1 MKGKVAKVKKGKGK
15 DATGPVFVFP
25 GPEGWEAWSS
35 TDDGAQCVGPMDSPK
50 KVGGGVGCVVCLP
63 SRSFFS
69 IPLWIPIEEGIAPR
83 ELAKIALESKNLLG
97 TNPDTAVWAM
107 DPIRAELDPTASDG
121 ESGSRQKKT
130 KLVSKER
137 AIDSI
142 RNEPESSVGD
152 EEPGMRQLEAIA
164 VLTGVLEEDWLLEE
178 AGRHEIAGRVLPA
191 PSGGAS
197 GVLRKELGRWVVDFY
212 SGGKWLHT
220 QPLLAREFQ
229 SGVSAEITS
238 LLAQMDSE
246 GTLGPLSLFV
256 LRDEGEIPSGGQDFL
271 EQLPCLVRTEPR
283 AVPRLPTTPWDLEP
297 AVLAERRLAKAQMSE
312 RRKFIRM
319 GIGLYAA
326 LMALALVYVS
336 VPLVRR
342 HLIQR
347 ELAGIGV
354 ESAKIRD
361 AAMSWR
367 EAGALVNPK
376 MNALELLWQVSR
388 PLIEKDPGEI
398 DGVRLTTF
406 DYNSK
411 RLLLQGEGKDL
422 EQTEKY
428 FEWLKK
434 EPMLAAFQWK
444 HPQPTLLPNGNA
456 RFQAEGIPL
465 GRQVEE
471 EGGADANVN
480 AP

>member
-15 DATGPVFVFP
+15 AATGPVFIFP
-25 GPEGWEAWSS
+25 GPDGWEAWS
-35 TDDGAQCVGPMDSPK
+35 TTEDGPQCVGPMDSPK
-50 KVGGGVGCVVCLP
+50 KLEGGVGCVVCLP

-69 IPLWIPIEEGIAPR
+69 IPLWIPVEEGIAPR

-107 DPIRAELDPTASDG
+107 EAIRTEPVSAVG
-121 ESGSRQKKT
+121 E
-130 KLVSKER
+130 
-137 AIDSI
+137 
-142 RNEPESSVGD
+142 
-152 EEPGMRQLEAIA
+152 EEPRSRQLEAVA
-164 VLTGVLEEDWLLEE
+164 VLTGTLEEEWLLEE

-191 PSGGAS
+191 PAGGAS

-220 QPLLAREFQ
+220 QPLLARELQ
-229 SGVSAEITS
+229 RGVSAEIAS
-238 LLAQMDSE
+238 LLGQMDAE
-246 GTLGPLSLFV
+246 GTLGPLSLLV
-256 LRDEGEIPSGGQDFL
+256 LRDEQELPSGSQDFL
-271 EQLPCLVRTEPR
+271 KQLPCPVRTESR
-283 AVPRLPTTPWDLEP
+283 AAPRLPTAPWDLEP
-297 AVLAERRLAKAQMSE
+297 AVLAERRLAKAQMGE
-312 RRKFIRM
+312 RQKFIRM

-326 LMALALVYVS
+326 LMALVLVYVS

-376 MNALELLWQVSR
+376 MNAMELLWQVSR

-444 HPQPTLLPNGNA
+444 HPQPKLLPNGNA
-456 RFQAEGIPL
+456 QFQAEGLPL
-465 GRQVEE
+465 GSQVSE
-471 EGGADANVN
+471 EGGIDANPD

>member
-1 MKGKVAKVKKGKGK
+1 MEAIR
-15 DATGPVFVFP
+15 TEPVPAV
-25 GPEGWEAWSS
+25 GEG
-35 TDDGAQCVGPMDSPK
+35 
-50 KVGGGVGCVVCLP
+50 
-63 SRSFFS
+63 
-69 IPLWIPIEEGIAPR
+69 
-83 ELAKIALESKNLLG
+83 
-97 TNPDTAVWAM
+97 
-107 DPIRAELDPTASDG
+107 
-121 ESGSRQKKT
+121 
-130 KLVSKER
+130 
-137 AIDSI
+137 
-142 RNEPESSVGD
+142 
-152 EEPGMRQLEAIA
+152 EPGSRQLEAVA
-164 VLTGVLEEDWLLEE
+164 VLTGTLDEEWLLEE
-178 AGRHEIAGRVLPA
+178 AGRHEIAGRVLPT
-191 PSGGAS
+191 PSGGTS

-220 QPLLAREFQ
+220 QPLLARELQ

-238 LLAQMDSE
+238 LLAQMDAE
-246 GTLGPLSLFV
+246 GTLGPLSLLV
-256 LRDEGEIPSGGQDFL
+256 LRDEGEISLGGQDFL
-271 EQLPCLVRTEPR
+271 KQLPCPVRTESR
-283 AVPRLPTTPWDLEP
+283 AAPRLPTTPWDLEP
-297 AVLAERRLAKAQMSE
+297 AVLAERRLAKAQMGE

-444 HPQPTLLPNGNA
+444 HPQPKLLPNGNA
-456 RFQAEGIPL
+456 QFQAEGLPL
-465 GRQVEE
+465 ESQISE
-471 EGGADANVN
+471 EGGTDANPD

>member
-1 MKGKVAKVKKGKGK
+1 
-15 DATGPVFVFP
+15 
-25 GPEGWEAWSS
+25 
-35 TDDGAQCVGPMDSPK
+35 
-50 KVGGGVGCVVCLP
+50 
-63 SRSFFS
+63 
-69 IPLWIPIEEGIAPR
+69 
-83 ELAKIALESKNLLG
+83 
-97 TNPDTAVWAM
+97 
-107 DPIRAELDPTASDG
+107 
-121 ESGSRQKKT
+121 
-130 KLVSKER
+130 
-137 AIDSI
+137 
-142 RNEPESSVGD
+142 
-152 EEPGMRQLEAIA
+152 
-164 VLTGVLEEDWLLEE
+164 
-178 AGRHEIAGRVLPA
+178 
-191 PSGGAS
+191 
-197 GVLRKELGRWVVDFY
+197 
-212 SGGKWLHT
+212 
-220 QPLLAREFQ
+220 
-229 SGVSAEITS
+229 
-238 LLAQMDSE
+238 
-246 GTLGPLSLFV
+246 
-256 LRDEGEIPSGGQDFL
+256 
-271 EQLPCLVRTEPR
+271 
-283 AVPRLPTTPWDLEP
+283 
-297 AVLAERRLAKAQMSE
+297 
-312 RRKFIRM
+312 
-319 GIGLYAA
+319 
-326 LMALALVYVS
+326 MALAVVYVS

-354 ESAKIRD
+354 ESVKIRD

-456 RFQAEGIPL
+456 RFQAEGLPL
-465 GRQVEE
+465 GSQVPE
-471 EGGADANVN
+471 EGGTDANPD

>member
-1 MKGKVAKVKKGKGK
+1 LVGGRGTVKGKVAKVKKGKGK
-15 DATGPVFVFP
+15 AATGPVFIFP
-25 GPEGWEAWSS
+25 GPEGWEAWS
-35 TDDGAQCVGPMDSPK
+35 TTEDGAQCVGPMDSPK
-50 KVGGGVGCVVCLP
+50 KLEGGVGCVVCLP

-69 IPLWIPIEEGIAPR
+69 IPLWIPVEEGIAPR

-97 TNPDTAVWAM
+97 TNPDAAVWAM
-107 DPIRAELDPTASDG
+107 EAIRTEPVPAVG
-121 ESGSRQKKT
+121 EGGPGS
-130 KLVSKER
+130 
-137 AIDSI
+137 
-142 RNEPESSVGD
+142 
-152 EEPGMRQLEAIA
+152 RQLEAVA
-164 VLTGVLEEDWLLEE
+164 VLTGTLEEEWLLEE

-191 PSGGAS
+191 PTGGAS

-246 GTLGPLSLFV
+246 GTLGPLSLLV

-271 EQLPCLVRTEPR
+271 KQLPFPVRTESR
-283 AVPRLPTTPWDLEP
+283 VVPRLPTAPWNLEP
-297 AVLAERRLAKAQMSE
+297 AVLAERRLAKAQVGE

-319 GIGLYAA
+319 GIALYAA
-326 LMALALVYVS
+326 LMALAVVYVS

-456 RFQAEGIPL
+456 RFQAEGLPL
-465 GRQVEE
+465 GSQVSE
-471 EGGADANVN
+471 EGGTDANPD

>member
-15 DATGPVFVFP
+15 AATGPVFIFP
-25 GPEGWEAWSS
+25 GPEGWEAWS
-35 TDDGAQCVGPMDSPK
+35 TTEDGAQCVGPMDSPK
-50 KVGGGVGCVVCLP
+50 KVEGGVGCVVCLP

-69 IPLWIPIEEGIAPR
+69 IPLWIPVEEGIAPR

-97 TNPDTAVWAM
+97 TNPDAAVWAM
-107 DPIRAELDPTASDG
+107 EAIRTEPVPAVG
-121 ESGSRQKKT
+121 EG
-130 KLVSKER
+130 
-137 AIDSI
+137 
-142 RNEPESSVGD
+142 
-152 EEPGMRQLEAIA
+152 EPGSRQLEAVA
-164 VLTGVLEEDWLLEE
+164 VLTGTLEEEWLLEE

-191 PSGGAS
+191 PAGGAS

-220 QPLLAREFQ
+220 QPLLARELQ
-229 SGVSAEITS
+229 SSVSAEIAS
-238 LLAQMDSE
+238 LLAQMDAE

-256 LRDEGEIPSGGQDFL
+256 LRDEGELPLGGQDFL
-271 EQLPCLVRTEPR
+271 KQLPCPVRTESR
-283 AVPRLPTTPWDLEP
+283 AAPRLPTAPWDLEP
-297 AVLAERRLAKAQMSE
+297 AVLAERRLAKAQMGE

-326 LMALALVYVS
+326 LMALAVVYVS

-456 RFQAEGIPL
+456 RFQAEGLPL
-465 GRQVEE
+465 GSQVSE
-471 EGGADANVN
+471 EGGTDANPD

>member
-15 DATGPVFVFP
+15 AATGPVFIFP
-25 GPEGWEAWSS
+25 GPEGWEAWS
-35 TDDGAQCVGPMDSPK
+35 TTEDGAQCVGPMDSPK
-50 KVGGGVGCVVCLP
+50 KVEGAVGCVVCLP

-69 IPLWIPIEEGIAPR
+69 IPLWIPVEEGIAPR

-97 TNPDTAVWAM
+97 TNPDAAVWAM
-107 DPIRAELDPTASDG
+107 EA
-121 ESGSRQKKT
+121 
-130 KLVSKER
+130 
-137 AIDSI
+137 I
-142 RNEPESSVGD
+142 RNEPVPAVG
-152 EEPGMRQLEAIA
+152 EGKPGSRQLEAVA
-164 VLTGVLEEDWLLEE
+164 VLTGTLEEEWLLEE

-191 PSGGAS
+191 PAGGAS

-220 QPLLAREFQ
+220 QPLLARELQ
-229 SGVSAEITS
+229 KGVSAEIAS
-238 LLAQMDSE
+238 LLAQMDAE

-256 LRDEGEIPSGGQDFL
+256 LRDEGELPSGGQDFL
-271 EQLPCLVRTEPR
+271 KQLPCPVRTESR
-283 AVPRLPTTPWDLEP
+283 AAPRLPTAPWDLEP
-297 AVLAERRLAKAQMSE
+297 AVLAERRLAKAQMGE
-312 RRKFIRM
+312 RKKFIRM

-326 LMALALVYVS
+326 LMALAVVYVS
-336 VPLVRR
+336 VPLVRS

-456 RFQAEGIPL
+456 RFQAEGLPL
-465 GRQVEE
+465 GSQVSE

>member
-1 MKGKVAKVKKGKGK
+1 MKGRVAKVKKGKGK
-15 DATGPVFVFP
+15 AATGPVFIFP
-25 GPEGWEAWSS
+25 GPEGWEAWS
-35 TDDGAQCVGPMDSPK
+35 TTEDGAQCVGPMDSPK
-50 KVGGGVGCVVCLP
+50 KVEGGVGCVVCLP

-69 IPLWIPIEEGIAPR
+69 IPLWIPVEEGIAPR

-97 TNPDTAVWAM
+97 TNPDAAVWAM
-107 DPIRAELDPTASDG
+107 EAIRTEPVPAVG
-121 ESGSRQKKT
+121 EG
-130 KLVSKER
+130 
-137 AIDSI
+137 
-142 RNEPESSVGD
+142 
-152 EEPGMRQLEAIA
+152 EPGSRQLEAVA
-164 VLTGVLEEDWLLEE
+164 VLTGALEEEWLLEE

-191 PSGGAS
+191 PAGGAS

-220 QPLLAREFQ
+220 QPLLARELQ
-229 SGVSAEITS
+229 SSVSAEIAS
-238 LLAQMDSE
+238 LLAQMDAE

-256 LRDEGEIPSGGQDFL
+256 LRDEGELPSGGQDFL
-271 EQLPCLVRTEPR
+271 KQLPCPVRTESR
-283 AVPRLPTTPWDLEP
+283 AAPRLPTAPWDLEP
-297 AVLAERRLAKAQMSE
+297 AVLAERRLAKAQMGE

-326 LMALALVYVS
+326 LMALAVVYVS

-456 RFQAEGIPL
+456 RFQAEGLPL
-465 GRQVEE
+465 GSQVSE
-471 EGGADANVN
+471 EGGTDANPD

>member
-15 DATGPVFVFP
+15 AATGPVFIFP
-25 GPEGWEAWSS
+25 GPEGWEAWS
-35 TDDGAQCVGPMDSPK
+35 TTEDGAQCVGPMDSPK
-50 KVGGGVGCVVCLP
+50 KLEVGVDCVVCLP

-69 IPLWIPIEEGIAPR
+69 IPLWIPVEEGIAPR

-97 TNPDTAVWAM
+97 TNPDAVVWAM
-107 DPIRAELDPTASDG
+107 EAIRTEPVPAVG
-121 ESGSRQKKT
+121 EG
-130 KLVSKER
+130 
-137 AIDSI
+137 
-142 RNEPESSVGD
+142 
-152 EEPGMRQLEAIA
+152 EPGSRQLEAVA
-164 VLTGVLEEDWLLEE
+164 VLTGTLEEEWLLEE

-191 PSGGAS
+191 PAGGAS

-220 QPLLAREFQ
+220 QPLLARELQ
-229 SGVSAEITS
+229 SAVSAEIAS
-238 LLAQMDSE
+238 LLGQMDAE

-256 LRDEGEIPSGGQDFL
+256 LRDEGELPSGGQDFL
-271 EQLPCLVRTEPR
+271 KQLPCPVRTESR
-283 AVPRLPTTPWDLEP
+283 AAPRLPAAPWDLEP
-297 AVLAERRLAKAQMSE
+297 AVLAERRLAKAQMGE
-312 RRKFIRM
+312 RQKFIRM

-326 LMALALVYVS
+326 LMALAVVYVS

-456 RFQAEGIPL
+456 RFQAEGLPL
-465 GRQVEE
+465 GSQVSE
-471 EGGADANVN
+471 EGGTDANPD

>member
-15 DATGPVFVFP
+15 AATGPVFIFP
-25 GPEGWEAWSS
+25 GPEGWEAWS
-35 TDDGAQCVGPMDSPK
+35 TTEDGAQCVGPMDSPK
-50 KVGGGVGCVVCLP
+50 KLEGGVGCVVCLP

-69 IPLWIPIEEGIAPR
+69 IPLWIPVEEGIAPR

-97 TNPDTAVWAM
+97 TNPDAAVWAM
-107 DPIRAELDPTASDG
+107 EA
-121 ESGSRQKKT
+121 
-130 KLVSKER
+130 
-137 AIDSI
+137 I
-142 RNEPESSVGD
+142 RNEPVPAVG
-152 EEPGMRQLEAIA
+152 EGEPGSRQLEAVA
-164 VLTGVLEEDWLLEE
+164 VLTGTLEEEWLLEE

-191 PSGGAS
+191 PAGGAS

-220 QPLLAREFQ
+220 QPLLARELQ
-229 SGVSAEITS
+229 SAVSAEIAS
-238 LLAQMDSE
+238 LLGQMDAE

-256 LRDEGEIPSGGQDFL
+256 LRDEGELPSGGQDFL
-271 EQLPCLVRTEPR
+271 KQLPCPVRTESR
-283 AVPRLPTTPWDLEP
+283 AAPRLPTAPWDLEP
-297 AVLAERRLAKAQMSE
+297 AVLAERRLAKAQMGE
-312 RRKFIRM
+312 RKKFIRM

-326 LMALALVYVS
+326 LMALAVVYVS

-465 GRQVEE
+465 GTQVEE
-471 EGGADANVN
+471 EGGVDANSD

>member
-1 MKGKVAKVKKGKGK
+1 MKGKVAKVKKGKGRA
-15 DATGPVFVFP
+15 ATGPVFIFP
-25 GPEGWEAWSS
+25 GPEGWEAWS
-35 TDDGAQCVGPMDSPK
+35 TTEDGAQCVGPMDSPK
-50 KVGGGVGCVVCLP
+50 KVEGGVGCVVCLP

-69 IPLWIPIEEGIAPR
+69 IPLWIPVEEGIAPR

-97 TNPDTAVWAM
+97 TNPDAAVWAM
-107 DPIRAELDPTASDG
+107 EAIRAEPVPAVG
-121 ESGSRQKKT
+121 EG
-130 KLVSKER
+130 
-137 AIDSI
+137 
-142 RNEPESSVGD
+142 
-152 EEPGMRQLEAIA
+152 EPGSRQLEAVA
-164 VLTGVLEEDWLLEE
+164 VLTGALEEEWLLEE

-191 PSGGAS
+191 PAGGAS

-220 QPLLAREFQ
+220 QPLLARELQ
-229 SGVSAEITS
+229 SSVSAEIAS
-238 LLAQMDSE
+238 LLAQMDAE
-246 GTLGPLSLFV
+246 GTLGPLSLLV
-256 LRDEGEIPSGGQDFL
+256 LRDEGELPLGSQDFL
-271 EQLPCLVRTEPR
+271 KQLPCPVRIESR
-283 AVPRLPTTPWDLEP
+283 AAPRLPTATWDLEP
-297 AVLAERRLAKAQMSE
+297 AVLAERRLAKAQMGE

-326 LMALALVYVS
+326 LMALAVVYVS

-456 RFQAEGIPL
+456 RFQAEGLPL
-465 GRQVEE
+465 GSLVSE
-471 EGGADANVN
+471 EGGTDANPD

>member
-15 DATGPVFVFP
+15 AAAGPVFIFP
-25 GPEGWEAWSS
+25 GPEGWEAWS
-35 TDDGAQCVGPMDSPK
+35 TTEDGAQCVGPMDSPK
-50 KVGGGVGCVVCLP
+50 KVEGAVGCVVCLP

-69 IPLWIPIEEGIAPR
+69 IPLWIPVEEGIAPR

-97 TNPDTAVWAM
+97 TNPDAAVWAM
-107 DPIRAELDPTASDG
+107 EAIRTEPVPAVG
-121 ESGSRQKKT
+121 EG
-130 KLVSKER
+130 
-137 AIDSI
+137 
-142 RNEPESSVGD
+142 
-152 EEPGMRQLEAIA
+152 EPGSRQLEAVV
-164 VLTGVLEEDWLLEE
+164 VLTGTLEEEWLLEE

-191 PSGGAS
+191 PAGGTS

-220 QPLLAREFQ
+220 QPLLARELQ
-229 SGVSAEITS
+229 SSVSAEIAS
-238 LLAQMDSE
+238 LLAQMDAE

-256 LRDEGEIPSGGQDFL
+256 LRDEGELPSGGQDFL
-271 EQLPCLVRTEPR
+271 KQLPCPVRTESR
-283 AVPRLPTTPWDLEP
+283 AAPRLPTAPWDLEP
-297 AVLAERRLAKAQMSE
+297 AVLAERRLAKAQMGE

-326 LMALALVYVS
+326 LMALAVVYVS

-456 RFQAEGIPL
+456 RFQAEGLPL
-465 GRQVEE
+465 GSQVSE
-471 EGGADANVN
+471 EGGTDANPD

>member
-1 MKGKVAKVKKGKGK
+1 MKGRVAKVKKGKGK
-15 DATGPVFVFP
+15 AATGPVFIFP
-25 GPEGWEAWSS
+25 GPEGWEAWS
-35 TDDGAQCVGPMDSPK
+35 TTEDGAQCVGPMDTPK
-50 KVGGGVGCVVCLP
+50 KVEGGVGCVVCLP

-69 IPLWIPIEEGIAPR
+69 IPLWIPVEEGIAPR

-97 TNPDTAVWAM
+97 TNPDAAVWAM
-107 DPIRAELDPTASDG
+107 EAIRTEPVPAVG
-121 ESGSRQKKT
+121 EG
-130 KLVSKER
+130 
-137 AIDSI
+137 
-142 RNEPESSVGD
+142 
-152 EEPGMRQLEAIA
+152 EPGSRQLEAVA
-164 VLTGVLEEDWLLEE
+164 VLTGTLEEEWLLEE

-191 PSGGAS
+191 PAGGAS

-220 QPLLAREFQ
+220 QPLLARELQ
-229 SGVSAEITS
+229 SSVTAEIAS
-238 LLAQMDSE
+238 LLAQMDAE

-256 LRDEGEIPSGGQDFL
+256 LRDEGELPSGGQDFL
-271 EQLPCLVRTEPR
+271 KQLPCPVRTESR
-283 AVPRLPTTPWDLEP
+283 AAPRLPTAPWDLEP
-297 AVLAERRLAKAQMSE
+297 AVLAERRLAKAQMGE

-326 LMALALVYVS
+326 LMALAVVYVS

-456 RFQAEGIPL
+456 RFQAEGLPL
-465 GRQVEE
+465 GSQVSE
-471 EGGADANVN
+471 EGGTDANPD

>member
-15 DATGPVFVFP
+15 AATGPVFIFP
-25 GPEGWEAWSS
+25 GPEGWEAWS
-35 TDDGAQCVGPMDSPK
+35 TTEDGAQCVGPMDTPK
-50 KVGGGVGCVVCLP
+50 KVEGGVGCVVCLP

-69 IPLWIPIEEGIAPR
+69 IPLWIPAEEGIAPR

-97 TNPDTAVWAM
+97 TNPDAAVWAM
-107 DPIRAELDPTASDG
+107 EA
-121 ESGSRQKKT
+121 
-130 KLVSKER
+130 
-137 AIDSI
+137 I
-142 RNEPESSVGD
+142 RNEPVPAVG
-152 EEPGMRQLEAIA
+152 EGEPGSRQLEAVA
-164 VLTGVLEEDWLLEE
+164 VLTGTLEEEWLLEE

-191 PSGGAS
+191 PAGGAS

-220 QPLLAREFQ
+220 QPLLARELQ
-229 SGVSAEITS
+229 SAVSAEIAS
-238 LLAQMDSE
+238 LLGQMDAE
-246 GTLGPLSLFV
+246 GTLGPLSLLV
-256 LRDEGEIPSGGQDFL
+256 LRDGGELPSGGQDFL
-271 EQLPCLVRTEPR
+271 KQLPCPVRTESR
-283 AVPRLPTTPWDLEP
+283 AAPRLPTAPWDLEP
-297 AVLAERRLAKAQMSE
+297 AVLAERRLAKAQMGE
-312 RRKFIRM
+312 RKKFIRM
-319 GIGLYAA
+319 GIGLYAT
-326 LMALALVYVS
+326 LMALAVVYVS

-456 RFQAEGIPL
+456 RFQAEGLPL
-465 GRQVEE
+465 GSLVSE
-471 EGGADANVN
+471 EGGTDANPD

>member
-1 MKGKVAKVKKGKGK
+1 M
-15 DATGPVFVFP
+15 
-25 GPEGWEAWSS
+25 
-35 TDDGAQCVGPMDSPK
+35 
-50 KVGGGVGCVVCLP
+50 
-63 SRSFFS
+63 
-69 IPLWIPIEEGIAPR
+69 
-83 ELAKIALESKNLLG
+83 
-97 TNPDTAVWAM
+97 
-107 DPIRAELDPTASDG
+107 
-121 ESGSRQKKT
+121 
-130 KLVSKER
+130 
-137 AIDSI
+137 
-142 RNEPESSVGD
+142 
-152 EEPGMRQLEAIA
+152 
-164 VLTGVLEEDWLLEE
+164 
-178 AGRHEIAGRVLPA
+178 
-191 PSGGAS
+191 
-197 GVLRKELGRWVVDFY
+197 
-212 SGGKWLHT
+212 
-220 QPLLAREFQ
+220 
-229 SGVSAEITS
+229 
-238 LLAQMDSE
+238 
-246 GTLGPLSLFV
+246 
-256 LRDEGEIPSGGQDFL
+256 
-271 EQLPCLVRTEPR
+271 
-283 AVPRLPTTPWDLEP
+283 
-297 AVLAERRLAKAQMSE
+297 VLAERRLAKAQKGE
-312 RRKFIRM
+312 RQKFIRM
-319 GIGLYAA
+319 GIALYAA

-376 MNALELLWQVSR
+376 MNALEILWQVSR

-398 DGVRLTTF
+398 DGVRLTVF

-465 GRQVEE
+465 GRHVEE
-471 EGGADANVN
+471 EGGDNANVN

>member
-1 MKGKVAKVKKGKGK
+1 VKGRVAKVKKGKGK
-15 DATGPVFVFP
+15 AATGPVFIFP
-25 GPEGWEAWSS
+25 GPEGWEAWS
-35 TDDGAQCVGPMDSPK
+35 TTEDGAQCVGPMDSPK
-50 KVGGGVGCVVCLP
+50 KVEGGVGCVVCLP

-69 IPLWIPIEEGIAPR
+69 IPLWIPVEEGIAPR

-97 TNPDTAVWAM
+97 TNPDAAVWAM
-107 DPIRAELDPTASDG
+107 EA
-121 ESGSRQKKT
+121 
-130 KLVSKER
+130 
-137 AIDSI
+137 I
-142 RNEPESSVGD
+142 RNEPVPAVG
-152 EEPGMRQLEAIA
+152 EGEPGSRQLEAVA
-164 VLTGVLEEDWLLEE
+164 VLTGTLEEEWLLEE

-191 PSGGAS
+191 PAGGAS

-220 QPLLAREFQ
+220 QPLLARELQ
-229 SGVSAEITS
+229 SSVSAEIAS
-238 LLAQMDSE
+238 LLAQMDAE

-256 LRDEGEIPSGGQDFL
+256 LRDEGELPLGGQDFL
-271 EQLPCLVRTEPR
+271 KQLPCPVRTESR
-283 AVPRLPTTPWDLEP
+283 AAPRLPTAPWDLEP
-297 AVLAERRLAKAQMSE
+297 AVLAERRLAKAQMGE

-326 LMALALVYVS
+326 LMALAVVYVS

-456 RFQAEGIPL
+456 RFQAEGLPL
-465 GRQVEE
+465 GSQVSE
-471 EGGADANVN
+471 EGETDANPD

>member
-15 DATGPVFVFP
+15 AATGPVFIFP
-25 GPEGWEAWSS
+25 GPEGWEAWS
-35 TDDGAQCVGPMDSPK
+35 TTEDGAQCVGPMDSPK
-50 KVGGGVGCVVCLP
+50 KLEGGVGCVVCLP

-69 IPLWIPIEEGIAPR
+69 IPLWIPVEEGIAPR

-97 TNPDTAVWAM
+97 TNPDAAVWAM
-107 DPIRAELDPTASDG
+107 EAIRTEPVPAVG
-121 ESGSRQKKT
+121 EGGPGS
-130 KLVSKER
+130 
-137 AIDSI
+137 
-142 RNEPESSVGD
+142 
-152 EEPGMRQLEAIA
+152 RQLEAVA
-164 VLTGVLEEDWLLEE
+164 VLTGTLEEEWLLEE

-191 PSGGAS
+191 PTGGAS

-246 GTLGPLSLFV
+246 GTLGPLSLLV

-271 EQLPCLVRTEPR
+271 KQLPFPVRTESR
-283 AVPRLPTTPWDLEP
+283 VVPRLPTAPWNLEP
-297 AVLAERRLAKAQMSE
+297 AVLAERRLAKAQVGE

-319 GIGLYAA
+319 GIALYAA
-326 LMALALVYVS
+326 LMALAVVYVS

-456 RFQAEGIPL
+456 RFQAEGLPL
-465 GRQVEE
+465 GSQVSE
-471 EGGADANVN
+471 EGGTDANPD

>member
-15 DATGPVFVFP
+15 AATGPVFIFP
-25 GPEGWEAWSS
+25 GPEGWEAWS
-35 TDDGAQCVGPMDSPK
+35 TTEDGVQCVGPTDSPK
-50 KVGGGVGCVVCLP
+50 KLEAGVGCVLCLP

-69 IPLWIPIEEGIAPR
+69 IPLWIPMEEGIAPR

-97 TNPDTAVWAM
+97 TNPDAAVWAM
-107 DPIRAELDPTASDG
+107 EAIRTESDPAGAATLEAA
-121 ESGSRQKKT
+121 RQKKT

-137 AIDSI
+137 PMDADRIEAD
-142 RNEPESSVGD
+142 PK
-152 EEPGMRQLEAIA
+152 EEEQGTGIRQLEAVV
-164 VLTGVLEEDWLLEE
+164 VLVGTLEEEWLLEE
-178 AGRHEIAGRVLPA
+178 AGRHEIAGRVFPA
-191 PSGGAS
+191 PAGGAS

-220 QPLLAREFQ
+220 QPLLAKELQ
-229 SGVSAEITS
+229 GAAATEIVS
-238 LLAQMDSE
+238 LLAQMDAE

-256 LRDEGEIPSGGQDFL
+256 LRGEGELATVGQDFL
-271 EQLPCLVRTEPR
+271 SQLPCPVRSESR
-283 AVPRLPTTPWDLEP
+283 AAPRLPTTPWDLEP
-297 AVLAERRLAKAQMSE
+297 AVLAERRLAKAQQGE

-319 GIGLYAA
+319 GIGLYAV
-326 LMALALVYVS
+326 LMVLALVYVS

-398 DGVRLTTF
+398 DGVRLTAF

-434 EPMLAAFQWK
+434 EPMLAAYQWK

-456 RFQAEGIPL
+456 RFQAEGIPA
-465 GRQVEE
+465 GSQAEE
-471 EGGADANVN
+471 EGGDDANAN

>member
-1 MKGKVAKVKKGKGK
+1 MKPKVVKVKKGKGK
-15 DATGPVFVFP
+15 AVTGSVFIFP
-25 GPEGWEAWSS
+25 GPEGWEAWS
-35 TDDGAQCVGPMDSPK
+35 TTEDGAQCVGPMDSPK
-50 KVGGGVGCVVCLP
+50 KLEGGAGCVVCLP

-69 IPLWIPIEEGIAPR
+69 TPLWIPIEEGITPR

-97 TNPDTAVWAM
+97 TNPDSAVWAM
-107 DPIRAELDPTASDG
+107 DPIRAEPDPATRDG
-121 ESGSRQKKT
+121 GPGSRQQKT

-142 RNEPESSVGD
+142 RAEPELSVGD
-152 EEPGMRQLEAIA
+152 ESPGMRQLEAIA
-164 VLTGVLEEDWLLEE
+164 ILTGTLDEEWLLEE

-191 PSGGAS
+191 PAVNAS

-220 QPLLAREFQ
+220 QPLLARELER
-229 SGVSAEITS
+229 GVSAEIAS
-238 LLAQMDSE
+238 LLAQMDAE
-246 GTLGPLSLFV
+246 GTLGPLSLLV
-256 LRDEGEIPSGGQDFL
+256 LRHEGELPLGGQDFL
-271 EQLPCLVRTEPR
+271 KQLPCPVRTESR
-283 AVPRLPTTPWDLEP
+283 AAPRLPTAPWDLEP
-297 AVLAERRLAKAQMSE
+297 SVLAERRLAKAQKGE
-312 RRKFIRM
+312 RQKFIRM

-326 LMALALVYVS
+326 LVALALVYIS

-411 RLLLQGEGKDL
+411 RLILQGEGKDL

-444 HPQPTLLPNGNA
+444 HPQPKLLPNGNA
-456 RFQAEGIPL
+456 QFQAEGIPL
-465 GRQVEE
+465 GWQVEE
-471 EGGADANVN
+471 EGGTDANVN

>member
-15 DATGPVFVFP
+15 AATGPVFIFP
-25 GPEGWEAWSS
+25 GPEGWEAWS
-35 TDDGAQCVGPMDSPK
+35 TTEDGAQCVGPMDSPK
-50 KVGGGVGCVVCLP
+50 KLEGGVGCVVCLP

-69 IPLWIPIEEGIAPR
+69 IPLWIPVEEGIAPR

-97 TNPDTAVWAM
+97 TNPDAAVWAM
-107 DPIRAELDPTASDG
+107 EA
-121 ESGSRQKKT
+121 
-130 KLVSKER
+130 
-137 AIDSI
+137 I
-142 RNEPESSVGD
+142 RNEPVPAVG
-152 EEPGMRQLEAIA
+152 EGEPGSRQLEAVA
-164 VLTGVLEEDWLLEE
+164 VLTGTLEEEWLLEE

-191 PSGGAS
+191 PAGGAS

-220 QPLLAREFQ
+220 QPLLARELQ
-229 SGVSAEITS
+229 SAVSAEIAS
-238 LLAQMDSE
+238 LLGQMDAE

-256 LRDEGEIPSGGQDFL
+256 LRDEGELPSGGQDFL
-271 EQLPCLVRTEPR
+271 KQLPCPVRTESR
-283 AVPRLPTTPWDLEP
+283 AAPRLPTAPWDLEP
-297 AVLAERRLAKAQMSE
+297 AVLAERRLAKAQMGE
-312 RRKFIRM
+312 RKKFIRM
-319 GIGLYAA
+319 GIGLYAT
-326 LMALALVYVS
+326 LMALAVVYVS

-456 RFQAEGIPL
+456 RFQAEGLPL
-465 GRQVEE
+465 GSQVSE

>member
-1 MKGKVAKVKKGKGK
+1 VKGKVAKVKKGKGK
-15 DATGPVFVFP
+15 AATGPVFIFP
-25 GPEGWEAWSS
+25 GPEGWEAWS
-35 TDDGAQCVGPMDSPK
+35 TTEDGAQCVGPMDSPK
-50 KVGGGVGCVVCLP
+50 KVEGAVGCVVCLP

-69 IPLWIPIEEGIAPR
+69 IPLWIPVEEGIAPR

-97 TNPDTAVWAM
+97 TNPDAAVWAM
-107 DPIRAELDPTASDG
+107 EA
-121 ESGSRQKKT
+121 
-130 KLVSKER
+130 
-137 AIDSI
+137 I
-142 RNEPESSVGD
+142 RNEPVPAVG
-152 EEPGMRQLEAIA
+152 EGEPGSRQLEAVA
-164 VLTGVLEEDWLLEE
+164 VLTGPLEEEWLLEE

-191 PSGGAS
+191 PAGGAS

-220 QPLLAREFQ
+220 QPLLAKELQ
-229 SGVSAEITS
+229 SSVSAEIAS
-238 LLAQMDSE
+238 LLAQMDAE

-256 LRDEGEIPSGGQDFL
+256 LRDEGELPSGGQDFL
-271 EQLPCLVRTEPR
+271 KQLPCPVRTESR
-283 AVPRLPTTPWDLEP
+283 AAPRLPTAPWDLEP
-297 AVLAERRLAKAQMSE
+297 TVLAERRLAKAQMGE
-312 RRKFIRM
+312 RQKFIRM
-319 GIGLYAA
+319 GIALYAA
-326 LMALALVYVS
+326 LMALAVVYVS

-347 ELAGIGV
+347 ELAGIGL

-456 RFQAEGIPL
+456 RFQAEGLPL
-465 GRQVEE
+465 GSQVSE
-471 EGGADANVN
+471 EGGTDANPD

>member
-1 MKGKVAKVKKGKGK
+1 VKGKVAKVKKGKGK
-15 DATGPVFVFP
+15 AAKGPVFIFP
-25 GPEGWEAWSS
+25 GPEGWEAWS
-35 TDDGAQCVGPMDSPK
+35 TTEDGAQCVGPMDSPK
-50 KVGGGVGCVVCLP
+50 KVEGAVGCVVCLP

-69 IPLWIPIEEGIAPR
+69 IPLWIPVEEGIAPR

-97 TNPDTAVWAM
+97 TNPDAAVWAM
-107 DPIRAELDPTASDG
+107 EA
-121 ESGSRQKKT
+121 
-130 KLVSKER
+130 
-137 AIDSI
+137 I
-142 RNEPESSVGD
+142 RNEPVPAVG
-152 EEPGMRQLEAIA
+152 EGEPGSRQLEAVA
-164 VLTGVLEEDWLLEE
+164 VLTGPLEEEWLLEE

-191 PSGGAS
+191 PAGGAS

-256 LRDEGEIPSGGQDFL
+256 LRDEGELPSGGQDFL
-271 EQLPCLVRTEPR
+271 EQLPCPVRTEPR

-326 LMALALVYVS
+326 LMALAVVYVS

-388 PLIEKDPGEI
+388 PLIEKDPAEI

-456 RFQAEGIPL
+456 RFQAEGLPL
-465 GRQVEE
+465 GSQVSE
-471 EGGADANVN
+471 EGGTDANPD